1 MACVYASHRHVTWR
15 LAEGSLSPPPSVQ
28 EEPAPAQDGRVFSLC
43 IPLAFQRQ
51 GSAGQPRV
59 LWEMSFK
66 FSLLLSP
73 AAWLPGPSCHW
84 MGCGKTALVSR
95 ADISICL
102 PDSSDA
108 RKLHQDFISPP
119 PLLSNTQPCLAPV
132 SLALQ
137 QVTDYIAASTP
148 SLQVGPLNP
157 EDQLSTASPELLRE
171 GNHSSYPQAK
181 LGTRPPF

>member
-1 MACVYASHRHVTWR
+1 MPLACVYASRRHVTWR

-119 PLLSNTQPCLAPV
+119 PPLVQHPALSGPCQPGPPTSDRLHRSFYTKP
-132 SLALQ
+132 
-137 QVTDYIAASTP
+137 ASGSSKP
-148 SLQVGPLNP
+148 RGP
-157 EDQLSTASPELLRE
+157 A
-171 GNHSSYPQAK
+171 
-181 LGTRPPF
+181 